1 MQEDILLDC
10 MTPRESLTFAAR
22 LKLKNTTKEKIE
34 KRVENLIR
42 QVIKNIYLVRIGK
55 MCRYIYRKC

>member
-22 LKLKNTTKEKIE
+22 LKLKNNTKEKIQ
-34 KRVENLIR
+34 KRVENLII
-42 QVIKNIYLVRIGK
+42 QVIYNYKNSLDWKNVQIHL
-55 MCRYIYRKC
+55 